1 MPGET
6 LRLCLGADED
16 SDAENDAAKT
26 EQQGPFAVRQ
36 KT

>member
-6 LRLCLGADED
+6 SVCAWVDED

-26 EQQGPFAVRQ
+26 EKQGPFAVRQ
-36 KT
+36 KA